1 MLLLISFIPW
11 GLLLPAWPVWSI
23 GGCLLLLSLF
33 CLSVEIEI
41 IGDDGEGEPIPGS
54 ALVVAGNDP
63 AFDDQRSA

>member
-33 CLSVEIEI
+33 CLSVELEI
-41 IGDDGEGEPIPGS
+41 IGDDGEGEPVPRNVG
-54 ALVVAGNDP
+54 AANEPTFDKQVA
-63 AFDDQRSA
+63 